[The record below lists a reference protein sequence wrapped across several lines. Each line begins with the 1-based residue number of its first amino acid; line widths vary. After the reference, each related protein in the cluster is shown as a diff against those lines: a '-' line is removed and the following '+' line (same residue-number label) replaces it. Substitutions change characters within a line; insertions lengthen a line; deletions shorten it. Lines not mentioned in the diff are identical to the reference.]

1 MKIGARTFPPRS
13 SSSKKEARDTAVQA
27 ALAILIEEEKESET
41 GPTSQVHT
49 HASFQSILH
58 LIAHYRD
65 SSLFSVC
72 AFFLQMFGKVVKMG
86 SEIELCLSFNPSHT
100 HSSTRSSVIAHL
112 QQVVVFV
119 PSPPFLYQ
127 RPGSVLTACG
137 ETK

>member
-1 MKIGARTFPPRS
+1 MGRKQSLSSQSQRPPPRSEVYNLTHTHGFMKITCLSLFVCLSRRYTYQVKIGARTFPPRS

-72 AFFLQMFGKVVKMG
+72 AFF
-86 SEIELCLSFNPSHT
+86 
-100 HSSTRSSVIAHL
+100 
-112 QQVVVFV
+112 
-119 PSPPFLYQ
+119 SPDVWQ
-127 RPGSVLTACG
+127 
-137 ETK
+137 KW